1 MRGLFCQM
9 CHAKNNEEYRAVL
22 KKRQIRLIWFILTGM
37 ATIGVSLAAHFFWEA
52 AVSEYRLG
60 FLLGVGTGLILG
72 AVIGLAQIRRKLADE
87 ERLKEARLKETD
99 EREIEV
105 DNRAL
110 QTTAK
115 ILLAVLYGM
124 MVLGGLFDWREVVDM
139 CLLLIAVFLLGY
151 TGLKGYYG
159 KRM

>member
-22 KKRQIRLIWFILTGM
+22 KKRQIRLMLLVLTGM
-37 ATIGVSLAAHFFWEA
+37 ATIGISLAAHFFWEA

-72 AVIGLAQIRRKLADE
+72 AVIGLAQLRRKLTDE

-99 EREIEV
+99 EREIAV
-105 DNRAL
+105 NNRAL

-115 ILLAVLYGM
+115 ILLAALYGM

-139 CLLLIAVFLLGY
+139 CLLLVGIFLLGY
-151 TGLKGYYG
+151 TGFREYYG

>member
-22 KKRQIRLIWFILTGM
+22 KKRQVKVIWLALAGMGPIGASLT
-37 ATIGVSLAAHFFWEA
+37 AYFFWKNEA
-52 AVSEYRLG
+52 LEYQLG
-60 FLLGVGTGLILG
+60 FFLGVGTGLVLG
-72 AVIGLAQIRRKLADE
+72 AAISLVQIRRRLANE
-87 ERLKEARLKETD
+87 ERLKESRLKETD

-110 QTTAK
+110 QMAAK
-115 ILLAVLYGM
+115 ILLAALYGGM
-124 MVLGGLFDWREVVDM
+124 LFGGLFDRREVFDI
-139 CLLLIAVFLLGY
+139 CLLFIAVFLLGY
-151 TGLKGYYG
+151 AGLRRYYG